1 MVQLWSDL
9 TPQEQARYED
19 REKLLAQLAEATK
32 RAQELAETLHRRNA
46 TIAALTAER
55 DAAVAALA
63 LATNSTPGKG
73 TGVWVPLEKWQEV
86 QDRLLALQ
94 VEAGTLVRLRDDTD
108 NVIWSLKPDDV
119 PGAINWGDLGTRET
133 QEVIDES
140 RRWYRVV
147 IEEADP
153 SNPALHAAVLAG
165 LVAKGWKAD
174 DIEIETAW

>member
-1 MVQLWSDL
+1 MNLTGADMQLPEMRDRLAAVTAERDALALELSHLRPEW
-9 TPQEQARYED
+9 QAM
-19 REKLLAQLAEATK
+19 Q
-32 RAQELAETLHRRNA
+32 
-46 TIAALTAER
+46 AER
-55 DAAVAALA
+55 DAAVSALA
-63 LATNSTPGKG
+63 LATNSTPGHG
-73 TGVWVPLEKWQEV
+73 TGVWVPLDKWQEL

-94 VEAGTLVRLRDDTD
+94 VDAGALVRLRDDTD
-108 NVIWSLKPDDV
+108 NILWSLKPADV

-153 SNPALHAAVLAG
+153 ANPDLHAAVLAG
-165 LVAKGWKAD
+165 LVALGWTAD